1 MLSAPLSALNQRRA
15 YSVSPNSTLKD
26 YQHYQK
32 LKTLEPAKHVINVQ
46 LNRPEKLNAV
56 DTSMF
61 EEIRDCFT
69 KLNKDKYFRAVV
81 LSASGR
87 IFCSG
92 IDLQSFQSLLSHESR
107 QSKDYARKS
116 LEIRNLIQDVQD
128 CVLAVGRCPG
138 ELS

>member
-1 MLSAPLSALNQRRA
+1 M
-15 YSVSPNSTLKD
+15 
-26 YQHYQK
+26 
-32 LKTLEPAKHVINVQ
+32 INVQ

-56 DTSMF
+56 DTGMF

-69 KLNKDKYFRAVV
+69 KLNKDKYFRAIV
-81 LSASGR
+81 LSATGR

-92 IDLQSFQSLLSHESR
+92 IDLQSFQSLLSDESR

-128 CVLAVGRCPG
+128 CVLAVGRSFG
-138 ELS
+138 GVHQI